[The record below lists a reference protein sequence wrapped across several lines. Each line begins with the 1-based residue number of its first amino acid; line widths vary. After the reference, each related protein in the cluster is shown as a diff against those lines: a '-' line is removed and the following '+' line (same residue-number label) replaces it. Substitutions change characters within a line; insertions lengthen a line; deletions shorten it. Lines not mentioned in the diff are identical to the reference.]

1 MSPAPLINHV
11 SMVLDIDV
19 FRTEQIPGRDND
31 LWTCIDAVRPLKNT
45 IFEAC
50 ITDEAR
56 RLFA

>member
-19 FRTEQIPGRDND
+19 FRTDQIPGRDAD
-31 LWTCIDAVRPLKNT
+31 LWDCIDTVRSLKNA

-56 RLFA
+56 KLFA